1 MGSRRAAALQ
11 FALGRHGP
19 SRERRKT
26 RTGEMM
32 TVERECVLKNKY
44 GLHMRPAER
53 LVSLANEFR
62 SEIRVSSGGGEEVSA
77 KSIISVISLGVGPG
91 EKLTVRCKGRDEAKA
106 LEAIADLIDDHFG
119 LGEEK

>member
-1 MGSRRAAALQ
+1 MA
-11 FALGRHGP
+11 
-19 SRERRKT
+19 
-26 RTGEMM
+26 
-32 TVERECVLKNKY
+32 VEKECVLKNKY

-53 LVSLANEFR
+53 LVSLANGFR
-62 SEIRVSSGGGEEVSA
+62 SEIRISSGGGEEVSA

-106 LEAIADLIDDHFG
+106 LKAIAELIADRFG